1 MTHKVRHIHLLCTIK
16 KTTLKTLLILIFGLT
31 FLCCQTTESK
41 HEHSDTTTSQSNEP
55 DYQVA
60 IKFINDYLDFTN
72 DRQSEIGLIEWVNSR
87 EDVTFAFKSELKRIL
102 NEAEKNDPELGLGF
116 DPILDAQDSP
126 NRFNLD
132 KAESEYL
139 IVKGENWTEFRLTLK
154 MKLIDNKWLVDGA
167 GIINVPE
174 NKRIKR

>member
-1 MTHKVRHIHLLCTIK
+1 MTLRTLTIFLLG
-16 KTTLKTLLILIFGLT
+16 LIILS
-31 FLCCQTTESK
+31 CQTTDSK
-41 HEHSDTTTSQSNEP
+41 SETSETTMSQSTEP

-72 DRQSEIGLIEWVNSR
+72 DRQSETGLIEWGNSR
-87 EDVTFAFKSELKRIL
+87 KDVTVTFKSELKRIL

-132 KAESEYL
+132 KTESEYL

-154 MKLIDNKWLVDGA
+154 MKLKENKWLVDGS
-167 GIINVPE
+167 GIINVPKD
-174 NKRIKR
+174 KRIKR